1 MLGIKFDAISEADL
15 QNLIVNA
22 VAESSTLEF
31 KRELPTW
38 DSSGKHEFL
47 ADVSAMA
54 NHHGGYI
61 LYGMKESEE
70 GFAAEIY
77 PQNMNADSECLRM
90 MDILGGNLEP
100 KLSGCKARAIQISDG
115 GMVVILSIPE
125 SWSKPHRVKTNNHF
139 FIREGAR
146 KRQLE
151 MPEIKMAFLNSE
163 NPKRKITDFR
173 AERIGKII
181 SGDTPVAI
189 AEGIVQVLHIVPL
202 QALLTDLSLDVFAI
216 NESKIPVMSSM
227 HGSNSR
233 INIDGVVRHRVITER
248 GSGAYTQIFRSGFVE
263 AVRVFSKNV
272 DSRKLVM
279 PSVVYEKEI
288 IGFLSELK
296 RTLTEMEVASPFA
309 ILYSLLNVK
318 GVELA
323 VANSHWLDEGP
334 GIFDRQQIILSD
346 VLVENLDADIGAVL
360 RPLFDLVWNAAGYRQ
375 SLNYDKQT
383 GIWTPHQ

>member
-22 VAESSTLEF
+22 VPESTTLEF

-38 DSSGKHEFL
+38 DSSSKHEFL

-61 LYGMKESEE
+61 LYGIKESAD
-70 GFAAEIY
+70 GFAAEFS
-77 PQNMNADSECLRM
+77 PQNINPDSDCLRM
-90 MDILGGNLEP
+90 IDILVSNLEP
-100 KLSGCKARAIQISDG
+100 KLSGCKARAIQLTG
-115 GMVVILSIPE
+115 GGNVVVLSIPE

-151 MPEIKMAFLNSE
+151 IPEIKMAFLNSE

-181 SGDTPVAI
+181 SGDAPVTI
-189 AEGIVQVLHIVPL
+189 AEGIVQILHVVPV
-202 QALLTDLSLDVFAI
+202 QALLNDLSLDVAAI
-216 NESKIPVMSSM
+216 NESRIPVMSSM
-227 HGSNSR
+227 HGLNSR
-233 INIDGVVRHRVITER
+233 INLDGVVKHRVLTEK
-248 GSGAYTQIFRSGFVE
+248 GSGAYTQFFRNGYVE
-263 AVRVFSKNV
+263 AVRVFQKNIE
-272 DSRKLVM
+272 SGQFLL
-279 PSVVYEKEI
+279 PSTLYEKEAI
-288 IGFLSELK
+288 SFLSELK
-296 RTLTEMEVASPFA
+296 RSFAALEVEGPIV
-309 ILYSLLNVK
+309 ILYTLLNVK
-318 GVELA
+318 GATLG
-323 VANSHWLDEGP
+323 VANAHWLDEGP
-334 GIFDRQQIILSD
+334 GIFDRQQILLPD
-346 VLVENLDADIGAVL
+346 VLVENLETDEGAIL
-360 RPLFDLVWNAAGYRQ
+360 RPVFDLVWNAAGYKQ